1 MKLTA
6 VTPEKEIL
14 SAVEVSEILAPGK
27 TGELGILPGHAPMVS
42 SLGKGVLK
50 YKRAEDSSKG
60 FEELKVNWG
69 FLEVQLDSSVVV
81 LAESGL

>member
-14 SAVEVSEILAPGK
+14 KSVEVSEILAPGK

-50 YKRAEDSSKG
+50 YRKTESTSKG
-60 FEELKVNWG
+60 FEEFKVTWG
-69 FLEVQLDSSVVV
+69 FLEVQADSSVVV
-81 LAESGL
+81 LAESDL